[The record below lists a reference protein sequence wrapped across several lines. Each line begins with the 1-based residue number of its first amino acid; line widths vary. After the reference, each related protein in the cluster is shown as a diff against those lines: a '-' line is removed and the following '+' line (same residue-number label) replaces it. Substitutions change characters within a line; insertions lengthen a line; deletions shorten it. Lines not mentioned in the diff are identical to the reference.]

1 METKKLRLLSVALLL
16 LATGATQADEV
27 EYMLIHAYLPAYDQS
42 LLLDNI
48 DKITFSDEGIEVAL
62 YDADNVAVPFGQFRS
77 ITFGNKSAIEE
88 SPINGALRVTYRS
101 TDATVVVESPLPIKT
116 IGIYNLQG
124 LAVRHESPHSEQV
137 ILSLDGYPRG
147 IYIVLAENG
156 ETTITRKIVKTN

>member
-77 ITFGNKSAIEE
+77 ITFSNKSSIE
-88 SPINGALRVTYRS
+88 
-101 TDATVVVESPLPIKT
+101 ESPLPIKT
-116 IGIYNLQG
+116 IGIYNLHG

-137 ILSLDGYPRG
+137 ILSLDGCPRG